1 MVKDIICVA
10 CPMGCQISVELND
23 DGEILSVTGNT
34 CKRGDA
40 YARTECTHPERSL
53 TTTVKVSGGVHPVV
67 PVKSAKA
74 VPKDKVKDCVKEI
87 AKLEIKAPVKIG
99 DVVCANI
106 LGTGVDIVASAFE
119 IAFKDIGRMLPSR
132 ELFEHSIG
140 INIRPFRRLFR
151 IEGNFIA
158 AD

>member
-23 DGEILSVTGNT
+23 GGEILSVTGNT

-87 AKLEIKAPVKIG
+87 AKLEIKAPVK
-99 DVVCANI
+99 
-106 LGTGVDIVASAFE
+106 SA
-119 IAFKDIGRMLPSR
+119 MLSARTYSAPALIS
-132 ELFEHSIG
+132 L
-140 INIRPFRRLFR
+140 RRTSAPR
-151 IEGNFIA
+151 RKRHRK
-158 AD
+158 

>member
-53 TTTVKVSGGVHPVV
+53 TTTVKVSGGVHPGC
-67 PVKSAKA
+67 SEGQGQGLRQGDSKA
-74 VPKDKVKDCVKEI
+74 
-87 AKLEIKAPVKIG
+87 
-99 DVVCANI
+99 
-106 LGTGVDIVASAFE
+106 
-119 IAFKDIGRMLPSR
+119 
-132 ELFEHSIG
+132 
-140 INIRPFRRLFR
+140 
-151 IEGNFIA
+151 
-158 AD
+158 